1 MKIYAAETK
10 KDIFKINIFPDRITT
25 GKGFKGTE
33 VNQACNS
40 SNGVALLRGQKRE
53 IILLSFIKP
62 PVPFINY

>member
-25 GKGFKGTE
+25 GKGFKGTV

-40 SNGVALLRGQKRE
+40 SNGVAL
-53 IILLSFIKP
+53 
-62 PVPFINY
+62 V